1 MKKQMAPAAVR
12 TLTGTSQLSTRWT
25 TTWISALALL
35 LLLFIS
41 SKLTAQKQ
49 ALLSEADQVQLA
61 AYEDTLALLSY
72 AIVNDSLPEHRFGA
86 CREFILKLKT
96 ALKTDNSFQYKFDRI
111 KSASIMYPQD
121 SSFRLI
127 TWQLYVDKDEY
138 RYYGAIQMASQ
149 ELQLFPLI
157 DRSFDLETKGNL
169 EQMTFESGKWYGAL
183 YYNMKEFKGP
193 DGNPHYLVFGYD
205 GYEFFNKRKVLDV
218 LHFKNGK
225 PVFGA
230 PVFAFEPSNRPAYT
244 KNRIMMQYSA
254 EVGAKLNYDAAYEQ
268 VMLDHLISMPSP
280 HGDIANYPDGS
291 YEGFELKRDGK
302 WHHISK
308 VFHQVQKDPILP
320 DPILDSRTKDI
331 FGKNK

>member
-1 MKKQMAPAAVR
+1 MKKRMAPAAVR
-12 TLTGTSQLSTRWT
+12 TLSRTAQPQSA
-25 TTWISALALL
+25 ISITLIPALALL
-35 LLLFIS
+35 LLLLLGNSLGAQES
-41 SKLTAQKQ
+41 S
-49 ALLSEADQVQLA
+49 LLSEDDHAKLSN
-61 AYEDTLALLSY
+61 YEDTLALLSY

-111 KSASIMYPQD
+111 KSASIMYPPD

-138 RYYGAIQMASQ
+138 RYYGAIQMDAE

-157 DRSFDLETKGNL
+157 DRSFDLESKGNL

-193 DGNPHYLVFGYD
+193 QGKYYLVFGYD

-230 PVFAFEPSNRPAYT
+230 PVFVYEPENRPVYT

-254 EVGAKLNYDAAYEQ
+254 EVGAKLNYDEAYEK
-268 VMLDHLISMPSP
+268 VMLDHLIAMPSP
-280 HGDIANYPDGS
+280 HGDVANYPDGS
-291 YEGFELKRDGK
+291 YEGFELKKDGK
-302 WHHISK
+302 WHHVSK
-308 VFHQVQKDPILP
+308 VFHQVQAEPILP

-331 FGKNK
+331 FGKN